1 MHKQQGQ
8 AKYIENNLYESK
20 MYIHL
25 TGQKATIFRAIF
37 KCSGSNNGQKWDFLH
52 ILPQGFVSVICWSKC
67 ETKIEF
73 LKDYYGIFITR
84 ELNAI
89 LENKIF

>member
-1 MHKQQGQ
+1 M
-8 AKYIENNLYESK
+8 NPRCLF
-20 MYIHL
+20 IHL

-37 KCSGSNNGQKWDFLH
+37 KDSGSNNGQKWDFLH

-67 ETKIEF
+67 ETKVEF
-73 LKDYYGIFITR
+73 LVDYYGIFITR